1 MKKFVEKGIVCL
13 FIKVLFFVLVK
24 SVPVSDI
31 GVRIPDPLSFP
42 DEYEFSNFFCTM
54 KASDNQITGFSE
66 LRLELLSADFS
77 DLSVQVEAKVPLL
90 TVLGSAALAT
100 GIMFSFSSQYNI
112 TFNNATFYLSGQVIF
127 DQGGALQMSEEE
139 LKLNATYEDLQVT
152 ITELLWIPEYVH
164 EIVVDQLMPT
174 LLDQT
179 EQWIL
184 QFINESFKSPGF
196 LTQFPDSVHFI
207 DYLLMQARPQIRKS
221 GMDPLSFD
229 NTGMELDLGL
239 LLQCEDV
246 ALKGL
251 SSLYW
256 GHKGLF
262 TYIENTFQ
270 LAFQIRTQTLKM
282 KGRCGMTIVPLL
294 ESSLE
299 ILVDH
304 IEISV
309 EIHLQSSLE
318 SPPTLRLLEIDI
330 GNIEAKVPGLGNLSY
345 IAEAALDIVPNLSRD
360 RIRKMMQRELW
371 TLLQRQLNQL
381 EPLLL
386 IREYMKQQD
395 SRNHTTSHCPGA
407 AVRGDRCSFLHL
419 LRAAS
424 SI

>member
-239 LLQCEDV
+239 LLQ
-246 ALKGL
+246 
-251 SSLYW
+251 
-256 GHKGLF
+256 
-262 TYIENTFQ
+262 
-270 LAFQIRTQTLKM
+270 IRTQTLKM